1 MSEEWKDRIFLGL
14 AVLVLGN
21 LGVLPTQQL
30 KLTQQEAR
38 DVHEVSWI
46 DVIERL
52 DRIEEKLKED

>member
-30 KLTQQEAR
+30 KSTQQEAR